1 MPNWQVL
8 ERLPWV
14 FTPSVS
20 LEVIPKYSVA
30 SDGFICPLLDSH
42 QRHSL

>member
-14 FTPSVS
+14 FTPNVS
-20 LEVIPKYSVA
+20 LEVIPKYSE
-30 SDGFICPLLDSH
+30 CH
-42 QRHSL
+42 R

>member
-8 ERLPWV
+8 ERLPWA

-20 LEVIPKYSVA
+20 LEVIPKYYE
-30 SDGFICPLLDSH
+30 CRL
-42 QRHSL
+42 